1 MTDGGYTG
9 ALNEEPA
16 IARAVIYRFLS
27 RYFSHPDRELIE
39 LFDSARL
46 EEFLQAWRCLGLESS
61 IDIDSATNWL
71 AKWPSQEAALL
82 ELGKEYTRLF
92 VTAYPKVVAPPYSSL
107 YLDSE
112 QLVWGKSTA
121 EVARLYGAA
130 GLGMNGNFHD
140 IPDHI
145 AAELEFTSYL
155 IAEQLKSDEPCSS
168 LAEQLSSLE
177 KRFLTEHL
185 HRWAP
190 AFFSRVVECSAMT
203 FYRVIA
209 DLARQFIEW
218 DITHLSRT

>member
-1 MTDGGYTG
+1 MEDSTG
-9 ALNEEPA
+9 VSDEQIN
-16 IARAVIYRFLS
+16 IARAIIYRFLS
-27 RYFSHPDRELIE
+27 RYFFHPDRELIE

-46 EEFLQAWRCLGLESS
+46 EDFLQAWRCLGLESS
-61 IDIDSATNWL
+61 EDIDSATNWL

-82 ELGKEYTRLF
+82 ELEREYTRLF
-92 VTAYPKVVAPPYSSL
+92 ITAYPKVVAPPYSSVYL
-107 YLDSE
+107 YSE
-112 QLVWGKSTA
+112 QLVWGRSTA
-121 EVARLYGAA
+121 EVARLYEAA
-130 GLGMNGNFHD
+130 GLGISREYHD